1 MKYHVARESEPLGE
15 FSDLDISAGLRNG
28 QFQPGDLCWEP
39 GMKDWEPLSTHFAPP
54 AEPDAPAGQPPPLPA
69 QHMAGEWNLA
79 SRSQRFVAWLVDS
92 LTLLPVVYLAM
103 TNLDGHELKTM
114 DDLTRLMQ
122 EQPELFQSAAW
133 AFIAIT
139 LVNVVMLSMRGQSIG
154 KWLTGIQIVMFQSGV
169 PAGFVRAV
177 LLRSFVMSV
186 LGSISYVGVGIQ
198 LFDILCIFRADHRCL
213 HDLIA
218 DTMVVRVN
226 HQVRSRAAGD

>member
-1 MKYHVARESEPLGE
+1 MKYHVARESESLGE
-15 FSDLDISAGLRNG
+15 FSDLDISAGLRSG

-54 AEPDAPAGQPPPLPA
+54 EEPAAPAGEPPPLPTA
-69 QHMAGEWNLA
+69 PPASEWNLA
-79 SRSQRFVAWLVDS
+79 SRTQRFVAWLVDS
-92 LTLLPVVYLAM
+92 LTLLPVVYLGAQGIE
-103 TNLDGHELKTM
+103 GHPVQTM
-114 DDLTRLMQ
+114 DDLMKLMQ

-133 AFIAIT
+133 AFICIT
-139 LVNVVMLSMRGQSIG
+139 LVNVVMLSLRGQSIG

-177 LLRSFVMSV
+177 LLRSVVMSV
-186 LGSISYVGVGIQ
+186 LGSIAYVGVGIQ

-218 DTMVVRVN
+218 DTMVVRVT
-226 HQVRSRAAGD
+226 RS